1 MNISVMNIKKYK
13 HIALALLAS
22 VAFAS
27 CGDSLSEIN
36 ENPNATTDPQ
46 PAYLLTYAEY
56 ASANAI
62 WGSAASYNSTL
73 LWVQHWAKIQY
84 TEPDCYDV
92 DNTDFV
98 SPWNTFYATIIA
110 DLDGILSSEKS
121 DDATK
126 AVATVWESWAYLQL
140 TNFYGDI
147 PYSEYGTSATPAYDT
162 QETVLR
168 SILSKLEESATT
180 LRASSAAVDGDI
192 IYGGD
197 TKKWAKL
204 ANSLRL
210 RVALEIADRD
220 EATAKQ
226 IIASLYA
233 DRSQLISSND
243 DIAKFTF
250 TASPQ
255 WNPWASAFSSRDDQR
270 VSKTLVD
277 KLKSLND
284 PRLELYADVAANTGV
299 YEGAANGLS
308 ADAANNQGFSNVS
321 RPGAAFLEDDTPAY
335 FYTYAELLFNL
346 AEAAQRGWISA
357 DAATLY
363 KEGVKASLEQ
373 YGISDSDIEAYLSQ
387 DAVAYDADN
396 WAETIGV
403 QKWIAFYGQ
412 GPDAFADWRRL
423 GHPTLSPGPNSALSS
438 GQMPRRFFYPNTE
451 QSRNG
456 ENYKAAVANQGADEV
471 TTRLWFDVEAK
482 NR

>member
-1 MNISVMNIKKYK
+1 MNIQKYK
-13 HIALALLAS
+13 HTALALLAS
-22 VAFAS
+22 VALTA
-27 CGDSLSEIN
+27 CNDKLSEIN
-36 ENPNATTDPQ
+36 ENPNATTDPE

-56 ASANAI
+56 ASADNY
-62 WGSAASYNSTL
+62 WGSSANYNSTL

-92 DNTDFV
+92 TNTAYV
-98 SPWNTFYATIIA
+98 TPWNNFYATIIA
-110 DLDGILSSEKS
+110 DLDGILTS
-121 DDATK
+121 DKADAATK
-126 AVATVWESWAYLQL
+126 AVATIWESWAFLQL

-168 SILSKLEESATT
+168 DLLTKLEESAATLSGTSTT
-180 LRASSAAVDGDI
+180 VSGDL

-197 TKKWAKL
+197 AQKWVKL

-210 RVALEIADRD
+210 RIALEIADRD

-226 IIASLYA
+226 IVAALYA
-233 DRSQLISSND
+233 TPSKLISSNA
-243 DIAKFTF
+243 DIAKFDF
-250 TASPQ
+250 QPSPQ
-255 WNPWASAFSSRDDQR
+255 WNPWASAFSSREDQR
-270 VSKTLVD
+270 VSKTLID

-284 PRLELYADVAANTGV
+284 PRLSVYADLPLDETVTT

-308 ADAANNQGFSNVS
+308 ADAASNQGFNRVS
-321 RPGAAFLEDDTPAY
+321 RPGSLFLEDEAPAY

-363 KEGVKASLEQ
+363 KQAVTASLKQ
-373 YGISDSDIEAYLSQ
+373 YGVSAADITVYLAQEAVQ
-387 DAVAYDADN
+387 YDAAH
-396 WAETIGV
+396 WAASIGE

-412 GPDAFADWRRL
+412 GPDAFTDWRRL
-423 GHPTLSPGPNSALSS
+423 GYPTLSPGPSSALSA

-456 ENYKAAVANQGADEV
+456 ASYTKAVANQGADEI
-471 TTRLWFDVEAK
+471 TTRLWFDVENK